1 VSTAFARHCQQLSTL
16 VAEAGAG
23 TVQATAS

>member
-23 TVQATAS
+23 TLTGTAV